1 MKPGDLVRA
10 IFYPLTV
17 PSVLMTLIFF
27 WLLISFGLWGGILG
41 MFLLFLM
48 LPAVF
53 RYQMIVLEARAR
65 GREPPAL
72 DAEFFNWSGN
82 AWSLFPLPLTLLA
95 AWAVISAGDSFGNI
109 GAVVVL
115 LLTGGL
121 LPASFAVLT
130 ITHSPLQS
138 VNPVAIGLLLEKCSA
153 TFWIAPTYLI
163 VAGWLSLQ
171 TAVLPQMAVILILL
185 LLLYSFF
192 SLLGSLIEPYGLI
205 DDVSIPDALEPD
217 EHEIAADIEKVR
229 TDVLNHAYGF
239 VSRGNRSGGFAHIIG
254 NIDED
259 PDPVAAWAWYFNRML
274 LWESTA
280 QALFFAQRYIHEL
293 LRQGDDI
300 SALKVILRCRLI
312 NESFRPLSADLPAA
326 IEAANCSGNIE
337 LAAVLKRF

>member
-121 LPASFAVLT
+121 LPAYFAVLT

-138 VNPVAIGLLLEKCSA
+138 VNPVAIGLLLEN
-153 TFWIAPTYLI
+153 AP
-163 VAGWLSLQ
+163 
-171 TAVLPQMAVILILL
+171 
-185 LLLYSFF
+185 
-192 SLLGSLIEPYGLI
+192 
-205 DDVSIPDALEPD
+205 
-217 EHEIAADIEKVR
+217 R
-229 TDVLNHAYGF
+229 
-239 VSRGNRSGGFAHIIG
+239 RSGSPRRI
-254 NIDED
+254 
-259 PDPVAAWAWYFNRML
+259 
-274 LWESTA
+274 
-280 QALFFAQRYIHEL
+280 
-293 LRQGDDI
+293 
-300 SALKVILRCRLI
+300 
-312 NESFRPLSADLPAA
+312 
-326 IEAANCSGNIE
+326 
-337 LAAVLKRF
+337 